1 MFSMKIERG
10 KLVVGLTGGIASGKS
25 TALKFFS
32 DLGWA
37 TLSVDSIANNILQ
50 TDQIIISQLV
60 EHFGDSII
68 KSCGNIDKEALGGI
82 IFEKNAERNWL
93 EALLHPLIRSK
104 WISFVH
110 SCPDNKCIIELP
122 LLFEN
127 NLQHHFNIVL
137 SVYSPPS
144 TTISRLSQ
152 RGLSSEQSSARMN
165 AQLPIK
171 QKSDLADYILWGG
184 GSPKFLNCQINQFLE
199 SFSNL
204 S

>member
-1 MFSMKIERG
+1 MSRIVFYETRAG

-82 IFEKNAERNWL
+82 IFEENAERNWL

-122 LLFEN
+122 YFLK
-127 NLQHHFNIVL
+127 IT
-137 SVYSPPS
+137 YS
-144 TTISRLSQ
+144 I
-152 RGLSSEQSSARMN
+152 
-165 AQLPIK
+165 
-171 QKSDLADYILWGG
+171 IL
-184 GSPKFLNCQINQFLE
+184 I
-199 SFSNL
+199 
-204 S
+204 

>member
-1 MFSMKIERG
+1 MKLERG

-60 EHFGDSII
+60 KHFGDSII
-68 KSCGNIDKEALGGI
+68 KSCGNIDKEALGRI
-82 IFEKNAERNWL
+82 IFEENSERNWL

-199 SFSNL
+199 SFF
-204 S
+204 